1 MARNAALPPVLATLG
16 PRAHSPYVAAIAGFV
31 VSGGFALM
39 GDIGLVAS
47 VTDFGVYVIFVSV
60 NVAVIAL
67 RFKLPN
73 EERPFRV
80 PLAVGRLPL
89 FPLAGIATVLVMLT
103 FLEGAAWLLGICA
116 IAAGALAWVLSAG
129 ARRRALE
136 GAVDVGGSLH

>member
-1 MARNAALPPVLATLG
+1 
-16 PRAHSPYVAAIAGFV
+16 
-31 VSGGFALM
+31 M